1 MKASIG
7 VLCLLLLGA
16 IAAGCGGDSSSG
28 GGATGEKVAAANSPQ
43 ARKLIKQT
51 FGANDKARSGLLSG
65 RLDIS
70 VKGVPRFRK
79 PIAVTVS
86 GPFRQPGR
94 RDPVANFSVGLEL
107 KDKIYGADL
116 ILVKDEVLIGLG
128 STAYL
133 VPPDIAARMR
143 RPLRNSDNALS
154 AVLGVFRIEPG
165 RWAKSPRIVG
175 NEKIAGEEV
184 VHASAGIHADRVFR
198 NVAELV
204 NILTD
209 LRFTEVAG
217 LPLAI
222 GPKARAALV
231 RSVTSASADLYSGA
245 DDKVMR
251 RATFKMAMKMSAK
264 DRRRLG
270 GISSVDVKGDI
281 TTIDV
286 GAPAVVDAPTTRGS
300 YAALQVSLDALSEAA
315 QQEAQEGQ

>member
-1 MKASIG
+1 MKVS
-7 VLCLLLLGA
+7 VSMLCVALVAAL
-16 IAAGCGGDSSSG
+16 AGCGGGSSA
-28 GGATGEKVAAANSPQ
+28 GAGAAGDKADKANSPE
-43 ARKLIKQT
+43 ARKLIRQT
-51 FGANDKARSGLLSG
+51 FGANTKARSGLLSG

-133 VPPDIAARMR
+133 VPADIGARMR

-165 RWAKSPRIVG
+165 RWAKNPRIIG
-175 NEKIAGEEV
+175 KEKVAGEEV
-184 VHASAGIHADRVFR
+184 VHARAQIHADRVFR

-245 DDKVMR
+245 EDHVMR
-251 RATFKMAMKMSAK
+251 RATFKMAMRMSAK

-270 GISSVDVKGDI
+270 GISSVKVSGDI

-286 GAPAVVDAPTTRGS
+286 GAPAVVDAPTVRGS

>member
-1 MKASIG
+1 MKVS
-7 VLCLLLLGA
+7 VSMLCVALVAAL
-16 IAAGCGGDSSSG
+16 AGCGGGSSA
-28 GGATGEKVAAANSPQ
+28 GAGAAGDKADKANSPE
-43 ARKLIKQT
+43 ARKLIRQT
-51 FGANDKARSGLLSG
+51 FGANTKARSGLLSG

-116 ILVKDEVLIGLG
+116 ILIDDEVLIGLG

-133 VPPDIAARMR
+133 VPAEIGSVMR
-143 RPLRNSDNALS
+143 RPLNADNALS
-154 AVLGVFRIEPG
+154 GVLGVFRVEPD

-175 NEKIAGEEV
+175 NERIAGEEV
-184 VHASAGIHADRVFR
+184 IHATASIHADRFFLD
-198 NVAELV
+198 VAKLV
-204 NILTD
+204 NILTS

-217 LPLAI
+217 LPLGV

-231 RSVTSASADLYSGA
+231 RSVTSAKGDVYSGA
-245 DDKVMR
+245 DDHVMR
-251 RATFKMAMKMSAK
+251 RATFSMALKMSAK

-270 GISSVDVKGDI
+270 GISGITVAGDI
-281 TTIDV
+281 STIDV
-286 GAPAVVDAPTTRGS
+286 GSPTRIEAPTTRGS

-315 QQEAQEGQ
+315 QQEAREGD